1 MSLEIDRKVPGQD
14 QRVSND
20 ARTIA
25 GELLSKLPGIAN
37 ALLVT
42 QLQKSSRQFSQFL
55 LELEQVEDIVA
66 VDAMRLRVGIPS
78 DLAVFRSFVQ
88 FHCRP
93 FYSCMVGWFTRS
105 WIQPID
111 ATDWLNRS
119 GGAS

>member
-25 GELLSKLPGIAN
+25 GELLSKLSGISN
-37 ALLVT
+37 ALLLA
-42 QLQKSSRQFSQFL
+42 QLEKSSRQLSQFL

-78 DLAVFRSFVQ
+78 GLAILRSFVQ
-88 FHCRP
+88 FHCRHL
-93 FYSCMVGWFTRS
+93 CGWIVGW
-105 WIQPID
+105 
-111 ATDWLNRS
+111 ATWPCSGRRNR
-119 GGAS
+119 